1 MYVWQYYCGGK
12 GKKVEIYNIP
22 DAFSLPLRLKILSCL
37 LCDSK
42 SFTEL
47 REITKATDG
56 NISVQLSK
64 SEGWGYLISEKKLV
78 GKKTNSTYRITD
90 YGIKQFEEY
99 INLLEDILR
108 KASFN

>member
-47 REITKATDG
+47 REIT
-56 NISVQLSK
+56 
-64 SEGWGYLISEKKLV
+64 
-78 GKKTNSTYRITD
+78 
-90 YGIKQFEEY
+90 
-99 INLLEDILR
+99 
-108 KASFN
+108 